1 MAEVTLTIGDRN
13 HIVACR
19 DGEEPRLHTLGAML
33 DERWPV
39 ARRAAGNAG
48 TERAMLLL
56 ALILAD
62 DLDESVNNPAAAP
75 PRDDAGLAQLA
86 ERLERLADTLEHGAS
101 NA

>member
-1 MAEVTLTIGDRN
+1 MAEVTLRIGDRN

-19 DGEEPRLHTLGAML
+19 DGEEPRLRALGGML
-33 DERWPV
+33 DERWPT

-62 DLDESVNNPAAAP
+62 DLDENASRPIAAAP
-75 PRDDAGLAQLA
+75 ADDGALARLADQL
-86 ERLERLADTLEHGAS
+86 EHLADTLEDGAQ